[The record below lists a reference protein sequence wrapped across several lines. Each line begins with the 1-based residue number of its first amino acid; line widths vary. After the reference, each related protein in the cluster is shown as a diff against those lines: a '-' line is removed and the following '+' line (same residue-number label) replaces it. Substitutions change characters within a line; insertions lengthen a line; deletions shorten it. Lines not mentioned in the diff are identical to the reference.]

1 MGWTSKPDD
10 NLFRDL
16 FPSVRDAIW
25 FSQGQRLRTEG
36 WQRVRM
42 EVAEVMA
49 GVNGGGEAVEA
60 AE

>member
-10 NLFRDL
+10 NLFRNL

-25 FSQGQRLRTEG
+25 FSRGQRLPTEG
-36 WQRVRM
+36 WQRVQM
-42 EVAEVMA
+42 VMA

-60 AE
+60 AK

>member
-1 MGWTSKPDD
+1 MTSKPDD

-25 FSQGQRLRTEG
+25 FNLGQRPPAEG
-36 WQRVRM
+36 WQRVQM
-42 EVAEVMA
+42 EMAGVLA
-49 GVNGGGEAVEA
+49 GVNGRGEAVEA